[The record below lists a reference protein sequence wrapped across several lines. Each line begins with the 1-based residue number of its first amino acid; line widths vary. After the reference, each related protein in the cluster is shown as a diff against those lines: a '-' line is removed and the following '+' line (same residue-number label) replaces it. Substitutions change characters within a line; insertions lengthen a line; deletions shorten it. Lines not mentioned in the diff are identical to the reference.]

1 MAQRAEEGIDDHWFI
16 VDCSRERERVDVQ
29 CIESVP
35 FEKRG
40 LKADLRKAYKY
51 ISGLDSSQT
60 ETFVIA

>member
-1 MAQRAEEGIDDHWFI
+1 MEQRAEEGIDDHWFI
-16 VDCSRERERVDVQ
+16 VQYSRESVEVQ
-29 CIESVP
+29 CIESIP

-60 ETFVIA
+60 EAFVIA